1 MEVGEPI
8 DTYYGKEWAGVNPDN
23 GAPMWYKD
31 DANGNKVTTSNYSEA
46 SYYKLGTS
54 NPKFFG
60 GFSTSLTWKNFDL
73 SAVFGYSI
81 GGQIYNYSR
90 QEYDSDGTYTDRNQ
104 MKLHDGWSRWE
115 KPGDIA
121 THPVAKYNN
130 SDKGNSSSSR
140 YLEDSDY
147 LKLRSLSL
155 GYNFNLKQYGIQN
168 LRVSLS
174 GENLFTLTD
183 YSGVDPEI
191 PASSGSV
198 MGTAGAAVYPSVRRF
213 MFGLNVTF

>member
-1 MEVGEPI
+1 M
-8 DTYYGKEWAGVNPDN
+8 
-23 GAPMWYKD
+23 
-31 DANGNKVTTSNYSEA
+31 
-46 SYYKLGTS
+46 
-54 NPKFFG
+54 
-60 GFSTSLTWKNFDL
+60 

-104 MKLHDGWSRWE
+104 MKLHDGWNRWE

-130 SDKGNSSSSR
+130 SDKGNSASSR

-198 MGTAGAAVYPSVRRF
+198 MGYPNMWSRFAALSRSFALKTSDRNHKGRCYEEAIFLGSGFHSGDMPYPGRGSRRGGSRAVGQRRLQLGSF
-213 MFGLNVTF
+213 RV